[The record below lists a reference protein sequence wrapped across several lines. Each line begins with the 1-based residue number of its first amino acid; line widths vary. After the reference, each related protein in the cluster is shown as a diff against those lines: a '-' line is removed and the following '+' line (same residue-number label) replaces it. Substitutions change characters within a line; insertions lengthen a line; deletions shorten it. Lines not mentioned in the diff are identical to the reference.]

1 MRREDRR
8 GLGGELFRAR
18 PLERCLGIRNRG
30 AFLRWARRLA
40 LLTALAALIGIW
52 KYFQLRLDEAVMLV
66 VCAISG
72 AAAVFAALATAIDR
86 WIGQS
91 AQCISRSVERR
102 RQRVEAQEAAEA
114 RAREVLQGEPLLER
128 RFVRRS
134 DDLAMEE
141 LWRGDD
147 IVITERVLSGD
158 EALEA

>member
-1 MRREDRR
+1 MFNRLDTSDDRR
-8 GLGGELFRAR
+8 IDSSEFKSGADMVKGWGVELKDDEIEAEFAKIDVDGGGKILFDEFA
-18 PLERCLGIRNRG
+18 
-30 AFLRWARRLA
+30 RWALEKA
-40 LLTALAALIGIW
+40 LDLPEDD
-52 KYFQLRLDEAVMLV
+52 QEA
-66 VCAISG
+66 G
-72 AAAVFAALATAIDR
+72 E
-86 WIGQS
+86 G
-91 AQCISRSVERR
+91 
-102 RQRVEAQEAAEA
+102 QEAAGG

>member
-1 MRREDRR
+1 MAGDKPPLRKHTLDKDLGKLTRIEEATVTLSR
-8 GLGGELFRAR
+8 GLVAPGVAL
-18 PLERCLGIRNRG
+18 
-30 AFLRWARRLA
+30 AFLA
-40 LLTALAALIGIW
+40 L
-52 KYFQLRLDEAVMLV
+52 
-66 VCAISG
+66 S
-72 AAAVFAALATAIDR
+72 AVFAALATAIDR